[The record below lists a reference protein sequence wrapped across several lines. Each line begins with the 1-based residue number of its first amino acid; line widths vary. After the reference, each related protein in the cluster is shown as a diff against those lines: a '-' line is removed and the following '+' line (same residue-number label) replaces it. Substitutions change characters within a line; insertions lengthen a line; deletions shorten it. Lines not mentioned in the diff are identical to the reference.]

1 MKIIN
6 FKTYI
11 LGVAVFFSASSCTG
25 DFDEFNQQKVG
36 SPENFYADFKAIVD
50 PMKTIQR
57 GFQAD
62 YQLATNLNAD
72 MFSGMFS
79 TASQFNGGTNN
90 LTYLMMDGW
99 NNRII
104 ARQQD
109 TFNNSI
115 IIDNAAKNNYPGIDF
130 TATFAVKKIL
140 KILTAARVSDRH
152 GPVVYSK
159 YDTPNANG
167 ITDFDSQQDAYNN
180 FINDLTI
187 AVSDLQKVQNTSATQ
202 NVEDKSVVK
211 KSDLIYGGDIAKWAK
226 LANSLK
232 LRFALRMSYA
242 DPAKSKKY
250 AEEAL
255 ASSAGLISDNADN
268 ALINVGQHELSFIIY
283 SWGDC
288 SIGAPIMAYMNGFK
302 DARLSAYANPAKDP
316 ATFIN
321 GQPQYIGIRQGIDLI
336 NGQPTYGGYSQP
348 AARAASGDYFSGTDG
363 KFKLFTAAETWFLKA
378 EAALR
383 GYSGAG
389 DVQTNYQT
397 GVSQS
402 FGEWGKSSDVATY
415 LADSVSTEAPY
426 IDPKNTNNNILAGD
440 SQLSTITIAWNN
452 SDSNEKKLE
461 RIITQK
467 WLALYPDGPEA
478 WTEQRRTGYPVLFK
492 VRKND
497 SGGLINTDQMIRRIP
512 FTNDTKNSTFNY
524 AQALQQLGGP
534 DTGGT
539 KLWWDKK

>member
-6 FKTYI
+6 IKTYI
-11 LGVAVFFSASSCTG
+11 LGVAVLFSASSCIG
-25 DFDEFNQQKVG
+25 DFEDFNQQKVG
-36 SPENFYADFKAIVD
+36 GPENFYADFKAIVD
-50 PMKTIQR
+50 PMKAMQR
-57 GFQAD
+57 DFQAD

-72 MFSGMFS
+72 MYSGMFS

-187 AVSDLQKVQNTSATQ
+187 AIADLQKVQNTPATQ
-202 NVEDKSVVK
+202 NVEDKTVVK
-211 KSDLIYGGDIAKWAK
+211 KADLIYGGDIAKWAK

-242 DPAKSKKY
+242 DPVKSKKY

-255 ASSAGLISDNADN
+255 VSSAGLISDNSEN
-268 ALINVGQHELSFIIY
+268 ALISVGQHELSFIIY

-288 SIGAPIMAYMNGFK
+288 YIGAPLMAYMNGFK
-302 DARLSAYANPAKDP
+302 DPRLPAYANPATDP
-316 ATFIN
+316 ATFV
-321 GQPQYIGIRQGIDLI
+321 GGKPQYIGIRQGIDLI
-336 NGQPTYGGYSQP
+336 NGKSTYGGYSQP
-348 AARAASGDYFSGTDG
+348 AARSASGDYFSGTDG

-383 GYSGAG
+383 GYAGAG
-389 DVQTNYQT
+389 DIQTNYTT
-397 GVSQS
+397 GVQQS

-415 LADSVSTEAPY
+415 LADGVSTEAPY
-426 IDPKNTNNNILAGD
+426 IDPKNPANNILAGD
-440 SQLSTITIAWNN
+440 AQLSTITIAWNN
-452 SDSNEKKLE
+452 SGSNERKLE

-478 WTEQRRTGYPVLFK
+478 WAEQRRTGYPVLFK

-524 AQALQQLGGP
+524 AQAVQQLGGP
-534 DTGGT
+534 DNGGT

>member
-6 FKTYI
+6 IKTYM
-11 LGVAVFFSASSCTG
+11 LGMAVLLSASSCTG
-25 DFDEFNQQKVG
+25 DFEQFNQEKVG
-36 SPENFYADFKAIVD
+36 GPENFYADFKAIVD
-50 PMKTIQR
+50 PMKAMQR

-62 YQLATNLNAD
+62 YQLGTNLNAD
-72 MFSGMFS
+72 MYSGMFS

-90 LTYLMMDGW
+90 LTYLMMDNW

-104 ARQQD
+104 SKQQD

-187 AVSDLQKVQNTSATQ
+187 AISDLQKIQNTAETESI
-202 NVEDKSVVK
+202 EDKSVMK
-211 KSDLIYGGDIAKWAK
+211 KADLIYGGDIAKWTK

-255 ASSAGLISDNADN
+255 ASPVGLISDNTDN
-268 ALINVGQHELSFIIY
+268 ALISVGQHELSFIVY
-283 SWGDC
+283 SYGDC
-288 SIGAPIMAYMNGFK
+288 YIGAPIMAYMNGFK
-302 DARLSAYANPAKDP
+302 DPRLSAYANPATDP
-316 ATFIN
+316 ATFV
-321 GQPQYIGIRQGIDLI
+321 GGKPQYIGIRQGIDLI
-336 NGQPTYGGYSQP
+336 NGKPTYGGYSQP

-389 DVQTNYQT
+389 DAQANYQAGIT
-397 GVSQS
+397 QS
-402 FGEWGKSSDVATY
+402 FGEWGKSSDVANY
-415 LADSVSTEAPY
+415 LADNVSTEAPY
-426 IDPKNTNNNILAGD
+426 IDPKNAANNILAGD

-478 WTEQRRTGYPVLFK
+478 WAEQRRTGYPVLFK

-497 SGGLINTDQMIRRIP
+497 SGGLIDTNQMIRRIP

-524 AQALQQLGGP
+524 AQAVQQLGGP
-534 DTGGT
+534 DNGAT